1 MGETSTRIS
10 VLDLDALR
18 DAFKISAR
26 EHHIEGPQWA
36 SYAEQFLKDAKNGKA
51 PMRGI
56 TGALAMDSEQSMTL
70 R

>member
-36 SYAEQFLKDAKNGKA
+36 SYAEQFLKRQEWKGPDE
-51 PMRGI
+51 GI
-56 TGALAMDSEQSMTL
+56 AGALAMDSEQSMTL